1 MPIYF
6 VAVIFPLFN
15 SDTTLFVQ
23 LILKSTSRHFAKG
36 SLIADSKELATGLM
50 VITAGQVG
58 VELPMDSAEADEENN
73 KPKGTS
79 LLYVFGR
86 G

>member
-1 MPIYF
+1 M
-6 VAVIFPLFN
+6 IFLNN
-15 SDTTLFVQ
+15 SDTTVLVQ

-50 VITAGQVG
+50 VITAGKVG